1 MSRLTPTGS
10 GRWRLA
16 LAVVL
21 TGLLVAAGCGGDD
34 GDSGGDA
41 ASDTTAADG
50 GSGEVAELRLGYF
63 PNVTHAPAVAA
74 VQEGFFDEALDGT
87 ATVTYSTFDSGTEAG
102 EALLAEGLDATFI
115 GPNPA
120 INAFAQTDGEAVRIV
135 SGTTSGG
142 ASLVV
147 NDDIQSPEDLVGHT
161 IATPS
166 LGNTQ
171 DVALRAWLTEEGYTF
186 DDAGGGDVPIVNL
199 DNSDTLAAFQ
209 DGSVDGGWVPEPW
222 ATRLVQE
229 GGGHVLIDEADLWPD
244 GEFVTT
250 HLLVRTA
257 YLDEHPDV
265 IQGLIEG
272 LADGEDFVNDDA
284 AAAQASVNAGIEA
297 VTGEPIPEE
306 VITASW
312 ENLTFTL
319 DPIASSLEESKNDA
333 VTVGLLE
340 DVDLEGI
347 YDLSI
352 LNDVLAERGEEEI
365 AT

>member
-1 MSRLTPTGS
+1 MSRLTPPGR
-10 GRWRLA
+10 RWRFA

-21 TGLLVAAGCGGDD
+21 SGLFVAAACGGDD
-34 GDSGGDA
+34 GDSGGDS
-41 ASDTTAADG
+41 ASGG
-50 GSGEVAELRLGYF
+50 GSTEVPELRLGYF

-74 VQEGFFDEALDGT
+74 VQEGFFESALDGT
-87 ATVTYSTFDSGTEAG
+87 ATIAYSTFDSGTEAG

-142 ASLVV
+142 AALVV
-147 NDDIQSPEDLVGHT
+147 NPDIQAVEDLEGHT

-171 DVALRAWLTEEGYTF
+171 DVALRAFLTEEGF
-186 DDAGGGDVPIVNL
+186 EIDDAGGGDVPIVNL

-209 DGSVDGGWVPEPW
+209 DGTVDGGWVPEPW

-229 GGGHVLIDEADLWPD
+229 GGGEVLVDEADLWPD
-244 GEFVTT
+244 GQFVTT
-250 HLLVRTA
+250 HLLVRTS
-257 YLDEHPDV
+257 YLEENPDV
-265 IQGLIEG
+265 IRGLLEG
-272 LADGEDFVNDDA
+272 LADGEAFVNEDA
-284 AAAQASVNAGIEA
+284 ATAQASVNANIEA
-297 VTGEPIPEE
+297 VTGEAIPEE

-333 VTVGLLE
+333 VEVGLLE
-340 DVDLEGI
+340 EVDLEGI
-347 YDLSI
+347 YDLTI
-352 LNDVLAERGEEEI
+352 LNEVLAERGEEAI
-365 AT
+365 ST

>member
-1 MSRLTPTGS
+1 MSRMTPPGR
-10 GRWRLA
+10 RWRFA

-21 TGLLVAAGCGGDD
+21 SGLLVAAACGDD
-34 GDSGGDA
+34 GDSGSDSASGGDTG
-41 ASDTTAADG
+41 SDSA
-50 GSGEVAELRLGYF
+50 EVPELRLGYF

-74 VQEGFFDEALDGT
+74 VQEGFFESALDGT
-87 ATVTYSTFDSGTEAG
+87 ATIAYSTFDSGTEAG

-142 ASLVV
+142 AALVV
-147 NDDIQSPEDLVGHT
+147 NPEIQSVEDLEGRT

-171 DVALRAWLTEEGYTF
+171 DVALRAFLTENGYEI

-209 DGSVDGGWVPEPW
+209 DGTVDGGWVPEPW

-229 GGGHVLIDEADLWPD
+229 GGGEVLVNEADLWPD
-244 GEFVTT
+244 GQFVTT
-250 HLLVRTA
+250 HLLVRTQ
-257 YLDEHPDV
+257 YLEDHPDV
-265 IQGLIEG
+265 IRGLIEG
-272 LADGEDFVNDDA
+272 LVDGEAFVNEDA
-284 AAAQASVNAGIEA
+284 ATAQASVNANIEE
-297 VTGEPIPEE
+297 VTGEAIPEE

-333 VTVGLLE
+333 VAVGLLDE
-340 DVDLEGI
+340 VDLEGI
-347 YDLSI
+347 YDLTL
-352 LNDVLAERGEEEI
+352 LNEVLAERGEEEI
-365 AT
+365 SS

>member
-1 MSRLTPTGS
+1 
-10 GRWRLA
+10 
-16 LAVVL
+16 
-21 TGLLVAAGCGGDD
+21 
-34 GDSGGDA
+34 
-41 ASDTTAADG
+41 
-50 GSGEVAELRLGYF
+50 
-63 PNVTHAPAVAA
+63 VTHAPAVAA
-74 VQEGFFDEALDGT
+74 VQEGFFESALEGT
-87 ATVTYSTFDSGTEAG
+87 ATIAYSTFDSGTEAG

-142 ASLVV
+142 AALVV
-147 NDDIQSPEDLVGHT
+147 NPEIQSVEDLAGRT

-171 DVALRAWLTEEGYTF
+171 DVALRAFLTEEGF
-186 DDAGGGDVPIVNL
+186 EIDDAGGGDVPIVNL

-209 DGSVDGGWVPEPW
+209 DGTVDGGWVPEPW

-229 GGGHVLIDEADLWPD
+229 GGGEVLVDEADLWPD
-244 GEFVTT
+244 GQFVTT

-257 YLDEHPDV
+257 YLEENPDV
-265 IQGLIEG
+265 IRGLIEG
-272 LADGEDFVNDDA
+272 LADGEAFVNEDA
-284 AAAQASVNAGIEA
+284 ATAQASVNANIEE
-297 VTGEPIPEE
+297 VTGEAIPEE

-333 VTVGLLE
+333 VAVGLLE

-347 YDLSI
+347 YDLSL
-352 LNDVLAERGEEEI
+352 LNEVLAERGEEEI
-365 AT
+365 SS

>member
-1 MSRLTPTGS
+1 MTPPGR
-10 GRWRLA
+10 RWRFA

-21 TGLLVAAGCGGDD
+21 SGLLVATACGGDD
-34 GDSGGDA
+34 GGDSASGDDSGGESTD
-41 ASDTTAADG
+41 
-50 GSGEVAELRLGYF
+50 VPELHLGYF

-74 VQEGFFDEALDGT
+74 VQEGFFETALDGT
-87 ATVTYSTFDSGTEAG
+87 ATIAYSTFDSGTEAG

-142 ASLVV
+142 AALVV
-147 NDDIQSPEDLVGHT
+147 NPEIQSVEDLEGRT

-171 DVALRAWLTEEGYTF
+171 DVALRAFLTEEGF
-186 DDAGGGDVPIVNL
+186 EIDDAGGGDVPIVNL

-209 DGSVDGGWVPEPW
+209 DGTVDGGWVPEPW

-229 GGGHVLIDEADLWPD
+229 GGGEVLVNEADLWPD
-244 GEFVTT
+244 GQFVTT
-250 HLLVRTA
+250 HLLVRTS
-257 YLDEHPDV
+257 YLEENPDV
-265 IQGLIEG
+265 IRGLLEG
-272 LADGEDFVNDDA
+272 LADGEAFVNEDA
-284 AAAQASVNAGIEA
+284 ATAQASVNANIEE
-297 VTGEPIPEE
+297 VTGEAIPEE

-319 DPIASSLEESKNDA
+319 DPIASSLEESKDDA
-333 VTVGLLE
+333 VAVGLLE

-347 YDLSI
+347 YDLSL
-352 LNDVLAERGEEEI
+352 LNEVLAERGEEEI
-365 AT
+365 GT

>member
-1 MSRLTPTGS
+1 VSRLTPP
-10 GRWRLA
+10 GRRWSFA

-21 TGLLVAAGCGGDD
+21 SGLLVAAGCGDD
-34 GDSGGDA
+34 SASGGDSGGDS
-41 ASDTTAADG
+41 ASG
-50 GSGEVAELRLGYF
+50 GDSTEVPELRLGYF

-74 VQEGFFDEALDGT
+74 VQEGFFDTSLDGT
-87 ATVTYSTFDSGTEAG
+87 ATIAYSTFDSGTEAG
-102 EALLAEGLDATFI
+102 EALLADGLDATFI

-120 INAFAQTDGEAVRIV
+120 INAFAQTDGEAVRII

-142 ASLVV
+142 AALVV
-147 NDDIQSPEDLVGHT
+147 DPEIQSVEDLEGHT

-171 DVALRAWLTEEGYTF
+171 DVALRAFLTEEGFTI

-209 DGSVDGGWVPEPW
+209 DGTVDGGWVPEPW

-229 GGGHVLIDEADLWPD
+229 GGGEVLVNEADLWPD
-244 GEFVTT
+244 GQFVTT

-257 YLDEHPDV
+257 YLEENPEV
-265 IQGLIEG
+265 IRGLLEG
-272 LADGEDFVNDDA
+272 LADGEAFVNEDA
-284 AAAQASVNAGIEA
+284 ATSQASVNANIEE
-297 VTGEPIPEE
+297 VTGEAIPEE

-333 VTVGLLE
+333 VEVGLLE
-340 DVDLEGI
+340 EVDLEGI
-347 YDLSI
+347 YDLTL
-352 LNDVLAERGEEEI
+352 LNEVLAERGEAEI
-365 AT
+365 SP

>member
-1 MSRLTPTGS
+1 VSRMTPPGR
-10 GRWRLA
+10 RWRFA

-21 TGLLVAAGCGGDD
+21 SGLLVAAACGGDD
-34 GDSGGDA
+34 GDSGSDS
-41 ASDTTAADG
+41 AS
-50 GSGEVAELRLGYF
+50 GSGGDTGGESAEVPELRLGYF

-74 VQEGFFDEALDGT
+74 VQEGYFDTALEGT
-87 ATVTYSTFDSGTEAG
+87 ATIAYSTFDSGTEAG

-120 INAFAQTDGEAVRIV
+120 INAFAQTDGEAVRII

-142 ASLVV
+142 AALVV
-147 NDDIQSPEDLVGHT
+147 NPDIQSVEDLEGHT

-171 DVALRAWLTEEGYTF
+171 DVAARAFLTEEGF
-186 DDAGGGDVPIVNL
+186 EIDDAGGGDVPIVNL

-209 DGSVDGGWVPEPW
+209 DGTVDGGWVPEPW

-229 GGGHVLIDEADLWPD
+229 GGGEVLIDEADLWPD
-244 GEFVTT
+244 GAFVTT
-250 HLLVRTA
+250 HLLVRTS
-257 YLDEHPDV
+257 YLEENPEV
-265 IQGLIEG
+265 IRGLLEG
-272 LADGEDFVNDDA
+272 LADGEAFVNDDA
-284 AAAQASVNAGIEA
+284 AAAQTSVNANIEE
-297 VTGEPIPEE
+297 VTGEAIPEE

-333 VTVGLLE
+333 VEVGLLE
-340 DVDLEGI
+340 EVDLEGI
-347 YDLSI
+347 YDLTL
-352 LNDVLAERGEEEI
+352 LNEVLAERGEEEI
-365 AT
+365 SS

>member
-1 MSRLTPTGS
+1 VSRMTPPGR
-10 GRWRLA
+10 RWRFA

-21 TGLLVAAGCGGDD
+21 SGLLVAAACGDD
-34 GDSGGDA
+34 GDSGSDDASGGGDG
-41 ASDTTAADG
+41 T
-50 GSGEVAELRLGYF
+50 EVPELRLGYF

-74 VQEGFFDEALDGT
+74 VQEGFFESALDGA
-87 ATVTYSTFDSGTEAG
+87 ATLAYSTFSSGTEAG

-142 ASLVV
+142 AFLVTTP
-147 NDDIQSPEDLVGHT
+147 DIESIEDLEGRT

-171 DVALRAWLTEEGYTF
+171 DVALRALLQEEGFSF

-199 DNSDTLAAFQ
+199 DNADTLAAFQ
-209 DGSVDGGWVPEPW
+209 DGTVDGGWVPEPW

-229 GGGHVLIDEADLWPD
+229 GGGEVLVDEADLWPNGD
-244 GEFVTT
+244 FVTT

-257 YLDEHPDV
+257 YLEENPEV
-265 IQGLIEG
+265 IRGLIEG
-272 LADGEDFVNDDA
+272 LADGEAFVNEDA
-284 AAAQASVNAGIEA
+284 ATAQASVNANIEE
-297 VTGEPIPEE
+297 VTGEALPEE

-312 ENLTFTL
+312 ENLRFTL

-333 VTVGLLE
+333 VAVGLLDE
-340 DVDLEGI
+340 VDLEGI
-347 YDLSI
+347 YDLTL
-352 LNDVLAERGEEEI
+352 LNEVLAERGEEEI
-365 AT
+365 ST

>member
-1 MSRLTPTGS
+1 MSKQTPPGS
-10 GRWRLA
+10 RRWRLA

-21 TGLLVAAGCGGDD
+21 AGFLLAAGCGD
-34 GDSGGDA
+34 
-41 ASDTTAADG
+41 DG
-50 GSGEVAELRLGYF
+50 GSGGESAGGGDGTTETAQLRLGYF

-74 VQEGFFDEALDGT
+74 VQEGIFDSSLDGV
-87 ATVTYSTFDSGTEAG
+87 ANIEYSTFDTGTEAG
-102 EALLAEGLDATFI
+102 EALLAEGIDATFI

-120 INAFAQTDGEAVRIV
+120 INAFAQTEGEAVRIV
-135 SGTTSGG
+135 AGTTSGG

-147 NDDIQSPEDLVGHT
+147 AEDIETPEDLVGRT
-161 IATPS
+161 LATPS

-171 DVALRAWLTEEGYTF
+171 DVALRAWLDEQGYSF

-209 DGSVDGGWVPEPW
+209 DGTVDGGWVPEPW

-229 GGGHVLIDEADLWPD
+229 GGGHVLVDEADLWPD

-257 YLDEHPDV
+257 YLEEHPDV
-265 IQGLIEG
+265 IRGLLEG
-272 LADGEDFVNDDA
+272 LADAEDFVNDDA

-297 VTGEPIPEE
+297 VTGQALPEE

-347 YDLSI
+347 YDLSL
-352 LNDVLAERGEEEI
+352 LNEVLTERGEEELP
-365 AT
+365 T